1 MHQNKVAMAGGY
13 DRDFLRLLTE
23 KLNIVDV
30 ASSYMHLE
38 KKGGTYWACCPFH
51 HEKTASFHVDEN
63 RQFYHCFGCGVSGN
77 VITLV
82 KELENIDFGD
92 AVKLLAER
100 ANIPLPQTS
109 YDAGRSA
116 ELKRKRDTLLKIMND
131 CAHFYLDNLNSGK
144 ADAHVEYILS
154 RAISSNVVRAFG
166 LGASL
171 NYSDLPK
178 YLLSKGYSK
187 QDIVDSGAVNE
198 VEGRLSDAQGGRLI
212 FPIINAFDE
221 VVAFG
226 GRALKKTDFAKYKN
240 TKETLI
246 FNKSKTLYNIN
257 RLKKLRRAGGLKDVI
272 MVEGYM
278 DTISLHQGGF
288 KNVVASMGTS
298 LTQEQARLIKRYVN
312 TVYIS
317 YDGDSAGQKANM
329 RGLEILKGEGIEV
342 RVVPLPDGLD
352 PDYVIK
358 KLGPDEYQKCLD
370 NAMPLIDYKMKV
382 ARKGYDLSKPEEK
395 VKYVGDALRVV
406 RSAESAAERELLLK
420 NLRDETGIS
429 FEALSRDL
437 QQMPAERESVP
448 EEKPKIAADSA
459 DVNKKASRFVAAAI
473 LFGAD
478 YTEGLDID
486 DIPFTDDVHKLIASY
501 VKSKEL
507 LGEKVTL
514 SELFDFFD
522 EGTPEYEELSRVLD
536 LNDGENLCGDVQKR
550 YFAGCMR
557 RLQAERITE
566 AIDEV
571 KRQYSATDDVEQ
583 KRKAA
588 EVLQQLIKQKEKLKS
603 GDIR

>member
-1 MHQNKVAMAGGY
+1 MANGF
-13 DRDFLRLLTE
+13 DKDFLNLLTD

-51 HEKTASFHVDEN
+51 HEKTASFHIDEN

-82 KELENIDFGD
+82 KEMENVDFVD
-92 AVKLLAER
+92 AVKMLAER
-100 ANIPLPQTS
+100 ANLPLPKTTF
-109 YDAGRSA
+109 DGERAA
-116 ELKRKRDTLLKIMND
+116 EVKRKRDTLLKIMND

-144 ADAHVEYILS
+144 AEAHINYILS
-154 RAISSNVVRAFG
+154 REIPAGVVRSFG

-178 YLLSKGYSK
+178 FLLAKGYSK
-187 QDIVDSGAVNE
+187 QDMIDSGAVNE

-212 FPIINAFDE
+212 FPIINQFDE

-246 FNKSKTLYNIN
+246 FNKSKMLYNIN
-257 RLKKLRRAGGLKDVI
+257 RLKKLRRAGGLKEVI

-278 DTISLHQGGF
+278 DTVSLHQGGF

-298 LTQEQARLIKRYVN
+298 LTQEQARLIKRYCS
-312 TVYIS
+312 TVLIS

-329 RGLEILKGEGIEV
+329 RGLEILKSEGIDV

-352 PDYVIK
+352 PDDVIK
-358 KLGPDEYQKCLD
+358 KLGAEEYRKCLD
-370 NAMPLIDYKMKV
+370 SAMPLIDYKMKV
-382 ARKGYDLSKPEEK
+382 ARMGYDLNKPEDK
-395 VKYVGDALRVV
+395 VKYVGDALKVV

-437 QQMPAERESVP
+437 QQVPAERQERS
-448 EEKPKIAADSA
+448 EEKPKMAEDSA
-459 DVNKKASRFVAAAI
+459 DVNKKASRFVAAAF

-478 YTEGLDID
+478 YTGGVDVD
-486 DIPFTDDVHKLIASY
+486 GVPFADDVHKLIASY
-501 VKSKEL
+501 VKSKML
-507 LGEKVTL
+507 FGEKITL
-514 SELFDFFD
+514 SEIFDFFE
-522 EGTPEYEELSRVLD
+522 EGTPEYEELCRVLD
-536 LNDGENLCGDVQKR
+536 LNDGENLNGDVQRR
-550 YFAGCMR
+550 YFDDCLR
-557 RLQAERITE
+557 RLRSDRITK

-571 KRQYSATDDVEQ
+571 KRQYAAADDVEE
-583 KRKAA
+583 KRRAA
-588 EVLQQLIKQKEKLKS
+588 EVLQQLIEQKEKLKS

>member
-1 MHQNKVAMAGGY
+1 MANGF
-13 DRDFLRLLTE
+13 DKDFLNLLTD

-51 HEKTASFHVDEN
+51 HEKTASFHIDEN

-82 KELENIDFGD
+82 KEMENVDFVD
-92 AVKLLAER
+92 AVKMLAER
-100 ANIPLPQTS
+100 ANLPLPKTTF
-109 YDAGRSA
+109 DGERAA
-116 ELKRKRDTLLKIMND
+116 EVKRKRDTLLKIMND

-144 ADAHVEYILS
+144 AEAHINYILS
-154 RAISSNVVRAFG
+154 REIPAGVVRSFG

-178 YLLSKGYSK
+178 FLLAKGYSK
-187 QDIVDSGAVNE
+187 QDMIDSGAVNE

-212 FPIINAFDE
+212 FPIINQFDE

-226 GRALKKTDFAKYKN
+226 GRALKKTDFANYKN
-240 TKETLI
+240 TKETRI
-246 FNKSKTLYNIN
+246 FNKSKMLYNIN
-257 RLKKLRRAGGLKDVI
+257 RLKKLRRAGGLKEVI

-278 DTISLHQGGF
+278 DTVSLHQGGF

-298 LTQEQARLIKRYVN
+298 LTQEQARLIKRYCS
-312 TVYIS
+312 TVLIS

-329 RGLEILKGEGIEV
+329 RGLEILKSEGIDV

-352 PDYVIK
+352 PDDVIK
-358 KLGPDEYQKCLD
+358 KLGAEEYRKCLD
-370 NAMPLIDYKMKV
+370 SAMPLIDYKMKV
-382 ARKGYDLSKPEEK
+382 ARMGYDLNKPEDK
-395 VKYVGDALRVV
+395 VKYVGDALKVV
-406 RSAESAAERELLLK
+406 RSAERAAERELLLK

-437 QQMPAERESVP
+437 QQVPAERQERN
-448 EEKPKIAADSA
+448 EEKPKMAEDSA
-459 DVNKKASRFVAAAI
+459 DVNKKASRFVAAAF

-478 YTEGLDID
+478 YTGGVDVD
-486 DIPFTDDVHKLIASY
+486 GVPFADDVHKLIASY
-501 VKSKEL
+501 VKSKML
-507 LGEKVTL
+507 FGEKITL
-514 SELFDFFD
+514 SEIFDFFE
-522 EGTPEYEELSRVLD
+522 EGTPEYEELCRVLD
-536 LNDGENLCGDVQKR
+536 LNDGENLNGDVQRR
-550 YFAGCMR
+550 YFDDCLR
-557 RLQAERITE
+557 RLRSDRITK

-571 KRQYSATDDVEQ
+571 KRQYAAADDVEE
-583 KRKAA
+583 KRRAA
-588 EVLQQLIKQKEKLKS
+588 EVLQQLIEQKEKLKS

>member
-1 MHQNKVAMAGGY
+1 MANGF
-13 DRDFLRLLTE
+13 DKDFLNLLTD

-51 HEKTASFHVDEN
+51 HEKTASFHIDEN

-82 KELENIDFGD
+82 KEMENVDFVD
-92 AVKLLAER
+92 AVKMLAER
-100 ANIPLPQTS
+100 ANLPLPKTTF
-109 YDAGRSA
+109 DGERAA
-116 ELKRKRDTLLKIMND
+116 EVKRKRDTLLKIMND

-144 ADAHVEYILS
+144 AEAHINYILS
-154 RAISSNVVRAFG
+154 REIPAGVVRSFG

-178 YLLSKGYSK
+178 FLLAKGYSK
-187 QDIVDSGAVNE
+187 QDMIDSGAVNE

-212 FPIINAFDE
+212 FPIINQFDE

-246 FNKSKTLYNIN
+246 FNKSKMLYNIN
-257 RLKKLRRAGGLKDVI
+257 RLKKLRRAGGLKEVI

-278 DTISLHQGGF
+278 DTVSLHQGGF

-298 LTQEQARLIKRYVN
+298 LTQEQARLIKRYCS
-312 TVYIS
+312 TVLIS

-329 RGLEILKGEGIEV
+329 RGLEILKSEGIDV

-352 PDYVIK
+352 PDDVIK
-358 KLGPDEYQKCLD
+358 KLGAEEYRKCLD
-370 NAMPLIDYKMKV
+370 SAMPLIDYKMKV
-382 ARKGYDLSKPEEK
+382 ARMGYDLNKPEDK
-395 VKYVGDALRVV
+395 VKYVGDALKVV

-437 QQMPAERESVP
+437 QQVPAERQERS
-448 EEKPKIAADSA
+448 EEKPKMAEDSA
-459 DVNKKASRFVAAAI
+459 DVNKKASRFVAAAF

-478 YTEGLDID
+478 YTGGVDVD
-486 DIPFTDDVHKLIASY
+486 GVPFADDVHKLIASY
-501 VKSKEL
+501 VKSKML
-507 LGEKVTL
+507 FGEKITL
-514 SELFDFFD
+514 SEIFDFFE
-522 EGTPEYEELSRVLD
+522 EGTPEYEELCRVLD
-536 LNDGENLCGDVQKR
+536 LNDGENLNGDVQRR
-550 YFAGCMR
+550 YFDDCLR
-557 RLQAERITE
+557 RLRSDRITK

-571 KRQYSATDDVEQ
+571 KRQYAAADDVEE
-583 KRKAA
+583 KRRAA
-588 EVLQQLIKQKEKLKS
+588 EVLQQHIEQKEKLKS

>member
-1 MHQNKVAMAGGY
+1 MANGF
-13 DRDFLRLLTE
+13 DKDFLNLLTD

-51 HEKTASFHVDEN
+51 HEKTASFHIDEN

-82 KELENIDFGD
+82 KEMENVDFVD
-92 AVKLLAER
+92 AVKMLAER
-100 ANIPLPQTS
+100 ANLPLPKTTF
-109 YDAGRSA
+109 DGERAA
-116 ELKRKRDTLLKIMND
+116 EVKRKRDTLLKIMND

-144 ADAHVEYILS
+144 AEAHINYILS
-154 RAISSNVVRAFG
+154 REIPAGVVRSFG

-178 YLLSKGYSK
+178 FLLAKGYSK
-187 QDIVDSGAVNE
+187 QDIIDSGAVNE

-212 FPIINAFDE
+212 FPIINQFDE

-246 FNKSKTLYNIN
+246 FNKSKMLYNIN
-257 RLKKLRRAGGLKDVI
+257 RLKKLRRAGGLKEVI

-278 DTISLHQGGF
+278 DTVSLHQGGF

-298 LTQEQARLIKRYVN
+298 LTQEQARLIKRYCS
-312 TVYIS
+312 TVLIS

-329 RGLEILKGEGIEV
+329 RGLEILKSEGIDV

-352 PDYVIK
+352 PDDVIK
-358 KLGPDEYQKCLD
+358 KLGAEVYRKCLD
-370 NAMPLIDYKMKV
+370 SAMPLIDYKMKV
-382 ARKGYDLSKPEEK
+382 ARMGYDLNKPEDK
-395 VKYVGDALRVV
+395 VKYVGDALKVV

-437 QQMPAERESVP
+437 QQVPAERQERS
-448 EEKPKIAADSA
+448 EEKPKMVEDSA
-459 DVNKKASRFVAAAI
+459 DVNKKASRFVAAAF

-478 YTEGLDID
+478 YTGGVDVD
-486 DIPFTDDVHKLIASY
+486 GVPFADDVHKLIASY
-501 VKSKEL
+501 VKSKML
-507 LGEKVTL
+507 FGEKITL
-514 SELFDFFD
+514 SEIFDFFE
-522 EGTPEYEELSRVLD
+522 EGTPEYEELCRVLD
-536 LNDGENLCGDVQKR
+536 LNDGENLNGDVQRR
-550 YFAGCMR
+550 YFDDCLR
-557 RLQAERITE
+557 RLRSDRITK

-571 KRQYSATDDVEQ
+571 KRQYAAAYDVEE
-583 KRKAA
+583 KRRAA
-588 EVLQQLIKQKEKLKS
+588 EVLQQLIEQKEKLKS

>member
-1 MHQNKVAMAGGY
+1 MANGF
-13 DRDFLRLLTE
+13 DKDFLNLLTD

-38 KKGGTYWACCPFH
+38 KKGGTYLACCPFH
-51 HEKTASFHVDEN
+51 HEKTASFHIDEN

-82 KELENIDFGD
+82 KEMENVDFVD
-92 AVKLLAER
+92 AVKMLAER
-100 ANIPLPQTS
+100 ANLPLPKTTF
-109 YDAGRSA
+109 DGERAA
-116 ELKRKRDTLLKIMND
+116 EVKRKRDTLLKIMND

-144 ADAHVEYILS
+144 AEAHINYILS
-154 RAISSNVVRAFG
+154 REIPAGVVRSFG

-178 YLLSKGYSK
+178 FLLAKGYSK
-187 QDIVDSGAVNE
+187 QDIIDSGAVNE

-212 FPIINAFDE
+212 FPIINQFDE
-221 VVAFG
+221 VVACG

-246 FNKSKTLYNIN
+246 FNKSKMLYNIN
-257 RLKKLRRAGGLKDVI
+257 RLKKLRRAGGFKEVI

-278 DTISLHQGGF
+278 DTVSLHQGGF

-298 LTQEQARLIKRYVN
+298 LTQEQARLIKRYCS
-312 TVYIS
+312 TVLIS

-329 RGLEILKGEGIEV
+329 RGLEILKSEGIDV

-352 PDYVIK
+352 PDDVIK
-358 KLGPDEYQKCLD
+358 KLGAEEYRKCLD
-370 NAMPLIDYKMKV
+370 SAMPLIDYKMKV
-382 ARKGYDLSKPEEK
+382 ARMGYDLNKPEDK
-395 VKYVGDALRVV
+395 VKYVGDALKVV

-437 QQMPAERESVP
+437 QQVPAERQERS
-448 EEKPKIAADSA
+448 EEKPKMAEDSA
-459 DVNKKASRFVAAAI
+459 DVNKKASRFVAAAF

-478 YTEGLDID
+478 YTGGVDVD
-486 DIPFTDDVHKLIASY
+486 GVPFADDVHKLIASY
-501 VKSKEL
+501 VKSKML
-507 LGEKVTL
+507 FGEKITL
-514 SELFDFFD
+514 SEIFDFFE
-522 EGTPEYEELSRVLD
+522 EGTPEYEELCRVLD
-536 LNDGENLCGDVQKR
+536 LNDGENLNGDVQRR
-550 YFAGCMR
+550 YFDDCLR
-557 RLQAERITE
+557 RLRSDRITK

-571 KRQYSATDDVEQ
+571 KRQYAAADDVEE
-583 KRKAA
+583 KRRAA
-588 EVLQQLIKQKEKLKS
+588 EVLQQLIEQKEKIKS

>member
-1 MHQNKVAMAGGY
+1 MANGF
-13 DRDFLRLLTE
+13 DKDFLNLLTD

-51 HEKTASFHVDEN
+51 HEKTASFHIDEN

-82 KELENIDFGD
+82 KEMENVDFVD
-92 AVKLLAER
+92 AVKMLAER
-100 ANIPLPQTS
+100 ANLPLPKTTF
-109 YDAGRSA
+109 DGERAA
-116 ELKRKRDTLLKIMND
+116 EVKRKRDTLLKIMND

-144 ADAHVEYILS
+144 AEAHINYILS
-154 RAISSNVVRAFG
+154 REIPAGVVRSFG

-178 YLLSKGYSK
+178 FLLAKGYSK
-187 QDIVDSGAVNE
+187 QDMIDSGAVNE

-212 FPIINAFDE
+212 FPIINQFDE

-246 FNKSKTLYNIN
+246 FNKSKMLYNIN
-257 RLKKLRRAGGLKDVI
+257 RLKKLRRAGGLKEVI

-298 LTQEQARLIKRYVN
+298 LTQEQARLIKRYCS
-312 TVYIS
+312 TVLIS

-329 RGLEILKGEGIEV
+329 RGLEILKSEGIDV

-352 PDYVIK
+352 PDDVIK
-358 KLGPDEYQKCLD
+358 KLGAEEYRKCLD
-370 NAMPLIDYKMKV
+370 SAMPLIDYKMKV
-382 ARKGYDLSKPEEK
+382 ARMGYDLNKPEDK
-395 VKYVGDALRVV
+395 VKYVGDALKVV

-437 QQMPAERESVP
+437 QQVPAERQERS
-448 EEKPKIAADSA
+448 EEKPKMAEDSA
-459 DVNKKASRFVAAAI
+459 DVNKKASRFVAAAF

-478 YTEGLDID
+478 YTGGVDVD
-486 DIPFTDDVHKLIASY
+486 GVPFADDVHKLIASY
-501 VKSKEL
+501 VKSKML
-507 LGEKVTL
+507 FGEKITL
-514 SELFDFFD
+514 SEIFDFFE
-522 EGTPEYEELSRVLD
+522 EGTPEYEELCRVLD
-536 LNDGENLCGDVQKR
+536 LNDGENLNGDVQRR
-550 YFAGCMR
+550 YFDDCLR
-557 RLQAERITE
+557 RLRSDRITK

-571 KRQYSATDDVEQ
+571 KRQYAAADDVEE
-583 KRKAA
+583 KRRAA
-588 EVLQQLIKQKEKLKS
+588 EVLQQLIEQKEKLKS

>member
-1 MHQNKVAMAGGY
+1 MANGF
-13 DRDFLRLLTE
+13 DKDFLNLLTD

-51 HEKTASFHVDEN
+51 HEKTASFHIDEN

-82 KELENIDFGD
+82 KEMENVDFVD
-92 AVKLLAER
+92 AVKMLAER
-100 ANIPLPQTS
+100 ANLPLPKTTF
-109 YDAGRSA
+109 DGERAA
-116 ELKRKRDTLLKIMND
+116 EVKRKRDTLLKIMND

-144 ADAHVEYILS
+144 AEAHINYILS
-154 RAISSNVVRAFG
+154 REIPAGVVRSFG

-178 YLLSKGYSK
+178 FLLAKGYSK
-187 QDIVDSGAVNE
+187 QDMIDSGAVNE

-212 FPIINAFDE
+212 FPIINQFDE

-246 FNKSKTLYNIN
+246 FNKSKMLYNIN
-257 RLKKLRRAGGLKDVI
+257 RLKKLRRAGGLKEVI

-278 DTISLHQGGF
+278 DTVSLHQGGF

-298 LTQEQARLIKRYVN
+298 LTQEQARLIKRYCS
-312 TVYIS
+312 TVLIS

-329 RGLEILKGEGIEV
+329 RGLEILKSEGIDV

-352 PDYVIK
+352 PDDVIK
-358 KLGPDEYQKCLD
+358 KLGAEEYRKCLD
-370 NAMPLIDYKMKV
+370 SAMPLIDYKMKV
-382 ARKGYDLSKPEEK
+382 ARMGYDLNKPEDK
-395 VKYVGDALRVV
+395 VKYVGDALKVV

-437 QQMPAERESVP
+437 QQVPAERQERS
-448 EEKPKIAADSA
+448 EEKPKMVEDSA
-459 DVNKKASRFVAAAI
+459 DVNKKASRFVAAAF

-478 YTEGLDID
+478 YTGGVDVD
-486 DIPFTDDVHKLIASY
+486 GVPFADDVHKLIASY
-501 VKSKEL
+501 VKSKML
-507 LGEKVTL
+507 FGEKITL
-514 SELFDFFD
+514 SEIFDFFE
-522 EGTPEYEELSRVLD
+522 EGTPEYEELCRVLD
-536 LNDGENLCGDVQKR
+536 LNDGENLNGDVQRR
-550 YFAGCMR
+550 YFDDCLR
-557 RLQAERITE
+557 RLRSDRITK

-571 KRQYSATDDVEQ
+571 KRQYAAADDVEE
-583 KRKAA
+583 KRRAA
-588 EVLQQLIKQKEKLKS
+588 EVLQQLIEQKEKLKS

>member
-1 MHQNKVAMAGGY
+1 MAGY

-38 KKGGTYWACCPFH
+38 KKGGTFWACCPFH
-51 HEKTASFHVDEN
+51 HEKTASFHIDEA

-82 KELENIDFGD
+82 KEMENVDFGD
-92 AVKLLAER
+92 AVKILAER
-100 ANIPLPQTS
+100 ANLPLPQTS
-109 YDAGRSA
+109 FDGERTA
-116 ELKRKRDTLLKIMND
+116 EIKRRRDTLLKIMND

-154 RAISSNVVRAFG
+154 RAIPSNVVRSFG

-178 YLLSKGYSK
+178 YLLAKGYSR
-187 QDIVDSGAVNE
+187 QDIVDSGAVND
-198 VEGRLSDAQGGRLI
+198 VDGRLSDAQGGRLI

-246 FNKSKTLYNIN
+246 FNKSKMLYNIN
-257 RLKKLRRAGGLKDVI
+257 RLKKLRRSGGLKEVI

-278 DTISLHQGGF
+278 DTISLAQGGF

-298 LTQEQARLIKRYVN
+298 LTQEQARLLKRYTN
-312 TVYIS
+312 TVLIS

-329 RGLEILKGEGIEV
+329 RGLEILRSEGIEV
-342 RVVPLPDGLD
+342 RVVPLPEGLD
-352 PDYVIK
+352 PDDVIK
-358 KLGPDEYQKCLD
+358 KLGPEEYKKCLD
-370 NAMPLIDYKMKV
+370 SAMPLIDYKMKV
-382 ARKGYDLSKPEEK
+382 ARSGYDLSKPEEK
-395 VKYVGDALRVV
+395 VKYVGDALKVV
-406 RSAESAAERELLLK
+406 RSAESASERELLLK

-429 FEALSRDL
+429 FESLNRDL
-437 QQMPAERESVP
+437 QQVPAERQERM
-448 EEKPKIAADSA
+448 EEKPKISADSA
-459 DVNKKASRFVAAAI
+459 DVHKKASRYVAAAF

-478 YTEGLDID
+478 YTKDID
-486 DIPFTDDVHKLIASY
+486 IDSVPFADDVHKLISSY
-501 VKSKEL
+501 VKSKAL
-507 LGEKVTL
+507 LGEKITL
-514 SELFDFFD
+514 SEIFDFFD
-522 EGTPEYEELSRVLD
+522 EGTAEYDELCRVLD
-536 LNDGENLCGDVQKR
+536 LNDGENLGGDVQKR
-550 YFAGCMR
+550 YFSDCLR
-557 RLQAERITE
+557 QLQADRITK

-571 KRQYSATDDVEQ
+571 KRQFAASDDVAE
-583 KRKAA
+583 KRRAA
-588 EVLQQLIKQKEKLKS
+588 EILQQLIKQKEKLKS

>member
-1 MHQNKVAMAGGY
+1 MANGF
-13 DRDFLRLLTE
+13 DKDFLNLLTD

-51 HEKTASFHVDEN
+51 HEKTASFHIDEN

-82 KELENIDFGD
+82 KEMENVDFVD
-92 AVKLLAER
+92 AVKMLAER
-100 ANIPLPQTS
+100 ANLPLPKTTF
-109 YDAGRSA
+109 DGERAA
-116 ELKRKRDTLLKIMND
+116 EVKRKRDTLLKIMND

-144 ADAHVEYILS
+144 AEAHINYILS
-154 RAISSNVVRAFG
+154 REIPAGVVRSFG

-178 YLLSKGYSK
+178 FLLAKGYSK
-187 QDIVDSGAVNE
+187 QDIIDSGAVNE

-212 FPIINAFDE
+212 FPIINQFDE

-246 FNKSKTLYNIN
+246 FNKSKMLYNIN
-257 RLKKLRRAGGLKDVI
+257 RLKKLRRAGGLKEVI

-278 DTISLHQGGF
+278 DTVSLHQGGF

-298 LTQEQARLIKRYVN
+298 LTQEQARLIKRYCS
-312 TVYIS
+312 TVLIS

-329 RGLEILKGEGIEV
+329 RGLEILKSEGIDV
-342 RVVPLPDGLD
+342 RVVPPPDGLD
-352 PDYVIK
+352 PDDVIK
-358 KLGPDEYQKCLD
+358 KLGAEEYRKCLD
-370 NAMPLIDYKMKV
+370 SAMPLIDYKMKV
-382 ARKGYDLSKPEEK
+382 ARMGYDLNKPEDK
-395 VKYVGDALRVV
+395 VKYVGDALKVV

-437 QQMPAERESVP
+437 QQVPAERQERS
-448 EEKPKIAADSA
+448 EEKPKMAEDSA
-459 DVNKKASRFVAAAI
+459 DVNKKASRFVAAAF

-478 YTEGLDID
+478 YTGGVDVD
-486 DIPFTDDVHKLIASY
+486 GVPFADDVHKLIASY
-501 VKSKEL
+501 VKSKML
-507 LGEKVTL
+507 FGEKITL
-514 SELFDFFD
+514 SEIFDFFE
-522 EGTPEYEELSRVLD
+522 EGTPEYEELCRVLD
-536 LNDGENLCGDVQKR
+536 LNDGENLNGDVQRR
-550 YFAGCMR
+550 YFDDCLR
-557 RLQAERITE
+557 RLRSDRITK

-571 KRQYSATDDVEQ
+571 KRQYAAADDVEE
-583 KRKAA
+583 KRRAA
-588 EVLQQLIKQKEKLKS
+588 EVLQQLIEQKEKLKS

>member
-1 MHQNKVAMAGGY
+1 MANGF
-13 DRDFLRLLTE
+13 DKDFLNLLTD

-51 HEKTASFHVDEN
+51 HEKTASFHIDEN

-82 KELENIDFGD
+82 KEMENVDFVD
-92 AVKLLAER
+92 AVKMLAER
-100 ANIPLPQTS
+100 ANLPLPKTTF
-109 YDAGRSA
+109 DGERAA
-116 ELKRKRDTLLKIMND
+116 EVKRKRDTLLKIMND

-144 ADAHVEYILS
+144 AEAHINYILS
-154 RAISSNVVRAFG
+154 REIPAGVVRSFG

-178 YLLSKGYSK
+178 FLLAKGYSK
-187 QDIVDSGAVNE
+187 QDMIDSGAVNE

-212 FPIINAFDE
+212 FPIINQFDE

-246 FNKSKTLYNIN
+246 FNKSKMLYNIN
-257 RLKKLRRAGGLKDVI
+257 RLKKLRRAGGLKEVI

-278 DTISLHQGGF
+278 DTVSLHQGGF

-298 LTQEQARLIKRYVN
+298 LTQEQARLIKRYCS
-312 TVYIS
+312 TVLIS

-329 RGLEILKGEGIEV
+329 RGLEILKSEGIDV

-352 PDYVIK
+352 PDDVIK
-358 KLGPDEYQKCLD
+358 KLGAEEYRKCLD
-370 NAMPLIDYKMKV
+370 SAMPLIDYKMKV
-382 ARKGYDLSKPEEK
+382 ARMGYDLNKPEDK
-395 VKYVGDALRVV
+395 VKYVGDALKVV

-429 FEALSRDL
+429 FEALNRDL
-437 QQMPAERESVP
+437 QQVPAERQERS
-448 EEKPKIAADSA
+448 EEKPKMAEDSA
-459 DVNKKASRFVAAAI
+459 DVNKKASRFVAAAF

-478 YTEGLDID
+478 YTGGVDVD
-486 DIPFTDDVHKLIASY
+486 GVPFADDVHKLIASY
-501 VKSKEL
+501 VKSKML
-507 LGEKVTL
+507 FGEKITL
-514 SELFDFFD
+514 SEIFDFFE
-522 EGTPEYEELSRVLD
+522 EGTPEYEELCRVLD
-536 LNDGENLCGDVQKR
+536 LNDGENLNGDVQRR
-550 YFAGCMR
+550 YFDDCLR
-557 RLQAERITE
+557 RLRSDRITK

-571 KRQYSATDDVEQ
+571 KRQYAAADDVEE
-583 KRKAA
+583 KRRAA
-588 EVLQQLIKQKEKLKS
+588 EVLQQLIEQKEKLKS